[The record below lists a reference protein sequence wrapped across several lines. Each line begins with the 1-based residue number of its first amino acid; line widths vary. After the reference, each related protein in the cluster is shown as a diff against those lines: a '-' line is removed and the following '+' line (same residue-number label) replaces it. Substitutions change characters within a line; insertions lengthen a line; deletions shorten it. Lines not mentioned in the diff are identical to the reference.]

1 MKSIVKF
8 HLQDL
13 GVLPGGNPNNTAG
26 HWQQPKQEQFD
37 ALEPLCIAI
46 PPEWQ
51 NKLFEAIMALP
62 ECGHYVSYQRLAQY
76 FGQPVKRK
84 SLLQAPTTLAT
95 PAQGLN
101 GASQQPPPHQ
111 QQFAAQQ
118 KYSFKQQQSFGDDP
132 RAALPSGPKPLF
144 PELSGA
150 HSTSK
155 DDRPHESVSS
165 HEPVK
170 DSRPKKFEL
179 CLKSQTS
186 GEESS
191 FSLLLPPN
199 VAECFPSS
207 QMIQCPSCSVWVSIS
222 LRKTQVD
229 SQSFTDHS
237 DSKGLV
243 ISTNRSSVGYDRH
256 EEQHSYRQEQ
266 FHGESHELAFSN
278 PPIGARGFQSG
289 VTSPQDMSHSGK
301 SDGEIY
307 DIFTGQLYVAITPS
321 EAQDRCR
328 EMARGLSI
336 IRASTNVYRD
346 NAARLPIA
354 TMRFVYLSLY
364 IRNVALLH

>member
-1 MKSIVKF
+1 M
-8 HLQDL
+8 
-13 GVLPGGNPNNTAG
+13 LPGGNPDNSAS

-37 ALEPLCIAI
+37 PVEPLCISI
-46 PPEWQ
+46 PPDWQ
-51 NKLFEAIMALP
+51 NKLFEAIMAVP
-62 ECGHYVSYQRLAQY
+62 ECGHFISYQRLAQY

-84 SLLQAPTTLAT
+84 SLLQAPTSTHT

-111 QQFAAQQ
+111 QQFPSHQ
-118 KYSFKQQQSFGDDP
+118 KYAFKQQQSFGDDP
-132 RAALPSGPKPLF
+132 HVHAALPPVPKPLF
-144 PELSGA
+144 PDLPGA
-150 HSTSK
+150 HGASK
-155 DDRPHESVSS
+155 DDRPHEPVIS

-170 DSRPKKFEL
+170 DNRPKKFEL

-229 SQSFTDHS
+229 SHSFTDHP

-256 EEQHSYRQEQ
+256 EEQHGYRQEP
-266 FHGESHELAFSN
+266 FHSESHESSFGN
-278 PPIGARGFQSG
+278 QPIGARGFQSN
-289 VTSPQDMSHSGK
+289 VSSVQDISHPGK
-301 SDGEIY
+301 NDGEIY
-307 DIFTGQLYVAITPS
+307 DIFTGQLYIAITPS

-336 IRASTNVYRD
+336 IRASTNVCRD

-354 TMRFVYLSLY
+354 TMRFVYLCYIHRKCTVQSLHF
-364 IRNVALLH
+364 NLFWV

>member
-1 MKSIVKF
+1 M
-8 HLQDL
+8 
-13 GVLPGGNPNNTAG
+13 PGGNPNNTAS
-26 HWQQPKQEQFD
+26 HWQQPGKQDEFD
-37 ALEPLCIAI
+37 PLEPLCISI
-46 PPEWQ
+46 SPEWQ
-51 NKLFEAIMALP
+51 NKLFEAITALP
-62 ECGHYVSYQRLAQY
+62 ECGHFISYQRLAQY

-84 SLLQAPTTLAT
+84 SLLQAPTAPTAG
-95 PAQGLN
+95 QGLN
-101 GASQQPPPHQ
+101 GASQHPLGQYG
-111 QQFAAQQ
+111 AQQ
-118 KYSFKQQQSFGDDP
+118 KHSFKQPQSFGDDP
-132 RAALPSGPKPLF
+132 HVGISSSAPKPLF
-144 PELSGA
+144 PELS
-150 HSTSK
+150 SSSSK
-155 DDRPHESVSS
+155 DDRSRESISS

-222 LRKTQVD
+222 LRKTQVE
-229 SQSFTDHS
+229 SHSFVDHS
-237 DSKGLV
+237 ESKGLV
-243 ISTNRSSVGYDRH
+243 INTNMGSVGYDRH
-256 EEQHSYRQEQ
+256 EDQHGYRQEQ
-266 FHGESHELAFSN
+266 FHNEGHDSAFGA
-278 PPIGARGFQSG
+278 PPVGTRGFQSG
-289 VTSPQDMSHSGK
+289 VSSVQDMSHPGK
-301 SDGEIY
+301 GDGEIY

-354 TMRFVYLSLY
+354 TMRFV
-364 IRNVALLH
+364 

>member
-1 MKSIVKF
+1 M
-8 HLQDL
+8 
-13 GVLPGGNPNNTAG
+13 LPGGTPNNTAV
-26 HWQQPKQEQFD
+26 HWQQPKPEQFD
-37 ALEPLCIAI
+37 SLEPLCISI

-62 ECGHYVSYQRLAQY
+62 ECGHFVSYQRLAQY

-84 SLLQAPTTLAT
+84 SLLQAPTTPAT
-95 PAQGLN
+95 PAQSFN
-101 GASQQPPPHQ
+101 GASQPPPHHQ
-111 QQFAAQQ
+111 QQFPVQQ
-118 KYSFKQQQSFGDDP
+118 KYSFKQQQSFGDEP
-132 RAALPSGPKPLF
+132 HGALPSAPKPLF
-144 PELSGA
+144 PELTGSHG
-150 HSTSK
+150 TSK
-155 DDRPHESVSS
+155 DDRSHEPASS

-229 SQSFTDHS
+229 GHSFTDHS

-243 ISTNRSSVGYDRH
+243 ISTSRSSVGYDRH
-256 EEQHSYRQEQ
+256 EDQHSYRQDQ
-266 FHGESHELAFSN
+266 FHADSHESAFGN
-278 PPIGARGFQSG
+278 PPVGARGFQSG
-289 VTSPQDMSHSGK
+289 VGSAQDISHPGK
-301 SDGEIY
+301 GDGEIY
-307 DIFTGQLYVAITPS
+307 DIFTGQLYVTITPG

-336 IRASTNVYRD
+336 IRASTNVCRD

-354 TMRFVYLSLY
+354 TMRFV
-364 IRNVALLH
+364 